1 MANKISSALA
11 FFFFFFNTLLGNIY
25 LLLSKQFCSKSLATG
40 IYIWQMEY
48 TEKHAAHKFGLTGA
62 EGFQRKGEM
71 LPKKKK
77 KGERN

>member
-1 MANKISSALA
+1 
-11 FFFFFFNTLLGNIY
+11 
-25 LLLSKQFCSKSLATG
+25 
-40 IYIWQMEY
+40 MEY

-77 KGERN
+77 RRKELIDFHDQKEK